1 MSRIES
7 EHNFLNYFQML
18 LISLS
23 ALRCVRPLPKADNDV
38 MAGTMHTVFKWAGL
52 TRAIALSSMMYL

>member
-1 MSRIES
+1 
-7 EHNFLNYFQML
+7 ML